1 MKKIMNDVQNIVQDM
16 LHGFYFEHNDRIT
29 YNREHNI
36 IYQKDL
42 AEIGQD
48 VAIISGG
55 GSGHEPADIGYVG
68 KGMLSAAVNG
78 EIFTPPTPEQIVAA
92 VRSVPKDKGV
102 LFIIKNFQAD
112 VENFLTAESLAK
124 KEGRLVDHV
133 IVNDDV
139 SIEDD
144 ASFNKRRRGVAGTIF
159 VHKILGAAALEG
171 HSLQQLTDIGHSVI
185 RNLHTLGVAL
195 SPATDPIQGKASF
208 TLQDNEVFY
217 GVGIH
222 GEKGY
227 RKEVLSSSEK
237 LAVELMNKLKSI
249 YRWKKGDKF
258 AILING
264 LGATPL
270 MEQYIFANDIRRLCE
285 LEGLDIRFV
294 KVGTHLT
301 SLDMQGTSLSL
312 LKIEDPLWEKWLKAD
327 VEVASW

>member
-1 MKKIMNDVQNIVQDM
+1 MKKIINDVQNIVQDM
-16 LHGFYFEHNDRIT
+16 LHGFYFEHNDRIS
-29 YNREHNI
+29 YEKEHNI

-42 AEIGQD
+42 AETKQD
-48 VAIISGG
+48 VIIISGG

-68 KGMLSAAVNG
+68 KGMLSAAVHG
-78 EIFTPPTPEQIVAA
+78 EIFTPPSPEQIVAA
-92 VRSVPKDKGV
+92 VRSMPKDKSI
-102 LFIIKNFQAD
+102 LFIIKNFKAD
-112 VENFLTAESLAK
+112 VESFLTAESIAK
-124 KEGRLVDHV
+124 EEGRLVDHV

-144 ASFNKRRRGVAGTIF
+144 ASFNKRRRGVAGTVF
-159 VHKILGAAALEG
+159 VHKIIGAAALEG
-171 HSLQQLTDIGHSVI
+171 YSLEQLTNIGHSVI

-195 SPATDPIQGKASF
+195 SPATNPSQNDVSF
-208 TLQDNEVFY
+208 TLKDSEVFY
-217 GVGIH
+217 GIGIH

-237 LAVELMNKLKSI
+237 LAIELMNKLKSI
-249 YRWKKGDKF
+249 YRWKKGDTF

-270 MEQYIFANDIRRLCE
+270 MEQYIFTNDIRRLCE

-301 SLDMQGTSLSL
+301 SLDMQGTSLSF
-312 LKIEDPLWEKWLKAD
+312 LKIEDPLWEKWLKAN
-327 VEVASW
+327 VEVSSW

>member
-16 LHGFYFEHNDRIT
+16 LHGFYFEHNDRIC
-29 YNREHNI
+29 YNAKHNI
-36 IYQKDL
+36 MYQKDL
-42 AEIGQD
+42 AKIRQN
-48 VAIISGG
+48 VVIISGG

-68 KGMLSAAVNG
+68 EGMLAVAVNG
-78 EIFTPPTPEQIVAA
+78 EIFTPPTPEQILAA
-92 VRSVPKDKGV
+92 IRSVPEDKSV
-102 LFIIKNFQAD
+102 LLIIKNFKAD
-112 VENFLTAESLAK
+112 VESFLTAEALAIE
-124 KEGRLVDHV
+124 EGRLVDHV

-171 HSLQQLTDIGHSVI
+171 HSLQQLTDIGHAVI
-185 RNLHTLGVAL
+185 HNLHTLGVAL
-195 SPATDPIQGKASF
+195 SPAINPTQDKVSF

-227 RKEVLSSSEK
+227 RKEALFSSEK
-237 LAVELMNKLKSI
+237 LAIELMNKLKSI
-249 YRWKKGDKF
+249 YRWKQRDKF

-312 LKIEDPLWEKWLKAD
+312 LKIEDPLWEKWLKAN

>member
-16 LHGFYFEHNDRIT
+16 LHGFYFEHNDRIS
-29 YNREHNI
+29 YNREYNI
-36 IYQKDL
+36 MYQKDL
-42 AEIGQD
+42 TEIEQN
-48 VAIISGG
+48 VVIISGG

-68 KGMLSAAVNG
+68 KGMLSVAVNG
-78 EIFTPPTPEQIVAA
+78 EIFTPPTPEQILSAI
-92 VRSVPKDKGV
+92 RSVPKDKSI
-102 LFIIKNFQAD
+102 LLIIKNFQTD
-112 VENFLTAESLAK
+112 VESFLTAESLAK
-124 KEGRLVDHV
+124 EEGRLVDHV

-171 HSLQQLTDIGHSVI
+171 HSLQQLTDIGHAVI
-185 RNLHTLGVAL
+185 QNLHTLGVAL
-195 SPATDPIQGKASF
+195 SPTTNPIQGRASF

-237 LAVELMNKLKSI
+237 LAIELMNKLKSI

-270 MEQYIFANDIRRLCE
+270 MEQYIFTNDIRRLCE

-301 SLDMQGTSLSL
+301 SLDMQGTSLSF
-312 LKIEDPLWEKWLKAD
+312 LKIEDPLWEKWLKAK